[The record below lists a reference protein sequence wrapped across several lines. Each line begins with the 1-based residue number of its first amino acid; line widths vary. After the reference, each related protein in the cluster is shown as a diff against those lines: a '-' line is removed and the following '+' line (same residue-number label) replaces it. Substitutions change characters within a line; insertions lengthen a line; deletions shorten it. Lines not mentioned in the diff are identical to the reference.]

1 MNKTLYYSIIY
12 RVTAIVL
19 TSLVMAFAAVYFR
32 QWSIVAV
39 GFILIL
45 VQAASAVYALNRTN
59 LQISY
64 FFKAI
69 RNEDSTLHFP
79 VKTKSKVVNE
89 LNSSMNRLNE
99 LISEAKMQN
108 RAQEQYYQ
116 TILEHAATGL
126 LTYDDRGNILLA
138 NSTARRLLGCEPLTH
153 LQQLEKIQ
161 EGLSVEFEKIK
172 TTGQKLV
179 NLANERGSMQ
189 LSLRATSMVAHN
201 QHLTLLSIQ
210 DIRNERD
217 EKETE
222 S

>member
-1 MNKTLYYSIIY
+1 MNKTLYHSIIY

-19 TSLVMAFAAVYFR
+19 TSLVMAFAAVYFK
-32 QWSIVAV
+32 QWPLVAA
-39 GFILIL
+39 GFVVILA
-45 VQAASAVYALNRTN
+45 QAVSAVHALNRTN
-59 LQISY
+59 QQISY
-64 FFKAI
+64 FFNAI

-79 VKTKSKVVNE
+79 IRTGSKVVNE

-108 RAQEQYYQ
+108 RSQEQYYQ

-161 EGLSVEFEKIK
+161 EGLSLEFEKIK
-172 TTGQKLV
+172 TSGHKL
-179 NLANERGSMQ
+179 LQLTNERGSMQ
-189 LSLRATSMVAHN
+189 LSVGHFDGSP
-201 QHLTLLSIQ
+201 
-210 DIRNERD
+210 
-217 EKETE
+217 
-222 S
+222 